1 MNSLADNAWV
11 TGGNNGFGREL
22 RRIFAILALVLIG
35 LSPIAHPLESA
46 QAAQR
51 FVVIGTG
58 GVTGVY
64 FPAGGALCRVI
75 NNQRKDHGIRCSV
88 EATAGSVYNVGA
100 VMDGDL
106 DLAIVQSDVQYQAYR
121 GEGPFKGK
129 AHRDLRALFS
139 LHEEAFTVVA
149 RAGSGIADLRDLEGK
164 RVNIGNPGSGQRS
177 VMETVMAGLGWTS
190 ASFAQAS
197 ELTSRNQAQALCD
210 GQVDAIVF
218 MVGHPN
224 ASIREALFTCDSYLV
239 PVDGPEVAAIL
250 ASDRNFAAV
259 TIDVGLYGRS
269 GPPVKTFGGLAT
281 VVTSSATSDDEVY
294 AMVRAVFTDLAG
306 VKVQHDAFSRLRPEF
321 MVADGLSAPL
331 HRGAEKYYREV
342 GLVRN

>member
-1 MNSLADNAWV
+1 MNSRADNAW
-11 TGGNNGFGREL
+11 TAGGYLGISRPL
-22 RRIFAILALVLIG
+22 CRISAIPALVLIG
-35 LSPIAHPLESA
+35 LIALSFYPYSA

-51 FVVIGTG
+51 FVVVGTG

-88 EATAGSVYNVGA
+88 EATAGSVYNIGS
-100 VMDGDL
+100 VMEGDL
-106 DLAIVQSDVQYQAYR
+106 DLAIVQSDVQFQAYQ
-121 GEGPFKGK
+121 GEGPFAGMPHK
-129 AHRDLRALFS
+129 DLRSLFS
-139 LHEEAFTVVA
+139 LHPEAFTVVA
-149 RAGSGIADLRDLEGK
+149 RAGSGITDLHDLEGK

-177 VMETVMAGLGWTS
+177 VMETVMAGLGWTT
-190 ASFAQAS
+190 ASFAGVS

-250 ASDRNFAAV
+250 ADDRNFGPV
-259 TIDVGLYGRS
+259 KIDVGLYGRP
-269 GPPVKTFGGLAT
+269 GEPVASFGGLAT
-281 VVTSSATSDDEVY
+281 LVTSARTSEDDVY

-306 VKVQHDAFSRLRPEF
+306 VKVQHDALARLQPGT
-321 MVADGLSAPL
+321 MVAEGLSAPL
-331 HRGAEKYYREV
+331 HPGAKRYFREV
-342 GLVRN
+342 GLVQN